1 MKGFLQHIV
10 VLLAAVVMSVSCSDR
25 AEVIPRSKLAAIY
38 AEMLMTDQWINART
52 DVRRIADTSLV
63 YEPILQKYG
72 YDHMDYLKTVDEYMD
87 DPERFSRILRESGDI
102 IGKKLKGLR
111 RELEERKR
119 LEALKLRIEKMTIK
133 SDFQADEFF
142 PYMFDEPYVHYYD
155 SLVIEID
162 SVIQHYR
169 FRDMPTTDTLY
180 EGIRMISPL
189 DSLALAD
196 SLAVADSLAMR
207 DSLVLSGLNAVRDSI
222 MKAHGISK
230 IAAPVKGNAPM
241 KLEGGAKKMTT
252 DQKKKLPTEQPKKQ
266 AVKIA
271 EDEILFD

>member
-1 MKGFLQHIV
+1 MRVLLQHIV
-10 VLLAAVVMSVSCSDR
+10 AFLAVVVIAASCSRDK
-25 AEVIPRSKLAAIY
+25 AEIIPRSKMARIY

-87 DPERFSRILRESGDI
+87 DPERFARILRESGDI
-102 IGKKLKGLR
+102 IEERLKDLR
-111 RELEERKR
+111 WELEQRNR
-119 LEALKLRIEKMTIK
+119 LEALRKRIEEMTIK
-133 SDFQADEFF
+133 SDFKAEEFF
-142 PYMFDEPYVHYYD
+142 PYLFGEAYVHYYD

-169 FRDMPTTDTLY
+169 FKDVPTTDTLY
-180 EGIRMISPL
+180 DGVRMLIQL

-196 SLAVADSLAMR
+196 SLAVKDSL
-207 DSLVLSGLNAVRDSI
+207 AVRDSLA
-222 MKAHGISK
+222 KADS
-230 IAAPVKGNAPM
+230 IAKAARKGRARN
-241 KLEGGAKKMTT
+241 
-252 DQKKKLPTEQPKKQ
+252 Q

-271 EDEILFD
+271 EDEILFN